1 MSMKKDISERIANNL
16 IHLRKISKLTQ
27 MEFAEKI
34 NYSDKA
40 VSKWEN
46 GESLPSVE
54 VLEKICDFYGIT
66 LNDIVG
72 EDDILV
78 DKKRTQKM
86 STSKICIIL
95 LCCLSVWLVA
105 TIIYVYAKLLFNESL
120 WMSFVWAVP
129 VTCVIGIIFNS
140 LWGRQRNVFILVS
153 LLIWSSLA
161 SLYLQILSYNA
172 WIIFFVGIPLQLA
185 VILWSTLYVSKKH
198 TRREKNETTEIWQ
211 FKKIKSN
218 LQKRK

>member
-1 MSMKKDISERIANNL
+1 MKKDIGERISNNL
-16 IHLRKISKLTQ
+16 VSLRKMSKLTQ

-95 LCCLSVWLVA
+95 LCCLSVWLVS
-105 TIIYVYAKLLFNESL
+105 TIIFVYAKLLFNQSL

-161 SLYLQILSYNA
+161 SLYLQILSYNT

-185 VILWSTLYVSKKH
+185 VILWSTLYVSKKR
-198 TRREKNETTEIWQ
+198 TRREKNELTE
-211 FKKIKSN
+211 K
-218 LQKRK
+218 

>member
-1 MSMKKDISERIANNL
+1 MKRDISERISSNL
-16 IHLRKISKLTQ
+16 VSLRKTSKLTQ

-54 VLEKICDFYGIT
+54 VLEKICEFYGIT

-72 EDDILV
+72 EDDILL
-78 DKKRTQKM
+78 DKKRAQKM
-86 STSKICIIL
+86 STSKVCIIL

-105 TIIYVYAKLLFNESL
+105 TIIYVYAKLLFDKSL

-153 LLIWSSLA
+153 LLIWTLLA
-161 SLYLQILSYNA
+161 SLYLQILSYNT

-185 VILWSTLYVSKKH
+185 VILWSTLYVSKKR
-198 TRREKNETTEIWQ
+198 TRREKNE
-211 FKKIKSN
+211 IKSETN
-218 LQKRK
+218 TN

>member
-1 MSMKKDISERIANNL
+1 MKKSVGERIALNL
-16 IHLRKISKLTQ
+16 VTLRKTAKLTQ

-54 VLEKICDFYGIT
+54 VLENICDFYGIT

-72 EDDILV
+72 EDDIVL
-78 DKKRTQKM
+78 DKKRTNKM

-95 LCCLSVWLVA
+95 LCCLSVWLVS
-105 TIIYVYAKLLFNESL
+105 TIIYVYAKLIFDKSI

-129 VTCVIGIIFNS
+129 ATCIMAIIFNS
-140 LWGRQRNVFILVS
+140 LWGRKRNVFILIS
-153 LLIWSSLA
+153 LLIWTALA
-161 SLYLQILSYNA
+161 SIYLQVLSYNA
-172 WIIFFVGIPLQLA
+172 WVIFMVGIPLQLA
-185 VILWSTLYVSKKH
+185 VILWSTLYVTKKN
-198 TRREKNETTEIWQ
+198 TRRDKNE
-211 FKKIKSN
+211 IKE
-218 LQKRK
+218 KV